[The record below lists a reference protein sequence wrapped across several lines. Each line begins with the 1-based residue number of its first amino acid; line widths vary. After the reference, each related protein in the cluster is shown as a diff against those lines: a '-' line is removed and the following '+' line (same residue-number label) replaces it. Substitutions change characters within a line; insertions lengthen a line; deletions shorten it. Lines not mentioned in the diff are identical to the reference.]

1 MAAIWMVAQGLE
13 KTMTPSEPKEEEK
26 LTEAQLAAIWA
37 VAQQAHK
44 SSKSSNVSNGDKNPG
59 QYCK

>member
-1 MAAIWMVAQGLE
+1 MAAIWMVAQELQ
-13 KTMTPSEPKEEEK
+13 KTMTSSEPKEEK

-44 SSKSSNVSNGDKNPG
+44 SSTSSSVSNEDKNSG